1 MSWSQI
7 RELAQMGFEIGNHTH
22 SHPAMSQL
30 GNKSKRRSVTSK
42 INVKNMGLRILLRSP
57 IPDIAPARKGSKFY
71 EHGDIDMHGMGTTN
85 PTFMAKAIR

>member
-1 MSWSQI
+1 
-7 RELAQMGFEIGNHTH
+7 
-22 SHPAMSQL
+22 
-30 GNKSKRRSVTSK
+30 
-42 INVKNMGLRILLRSP
+42 MGLRILLRSP